1 MRLRERRGVPA
12 TRRTLDRG
20 DEEARARPAREK
32 AFGDEAVVGLDHG
45 DPRDIVVGGEDA
57 GGGDANSALE
67 PAAQDG
73 VAEIAD
79 DLVLQRRRRGSV
91 ERETAPKRWRRSPR
105 HGFVLRKLDL
115 SHFQNW
121 SYSEIQFKAQ
131 MSRIQI
137 KMSPVRMEEPLDS
150 FVPTE
155 RTRVRRF
162 HQRGH

>member
-1 MRLRERRGVPA
+1 MRAQSRQGKWSSAGTPGDSGKRPKGRSG
-12 TRRTLDRG
+12 TRKTWSFRDQAGLGRVLDRG
-20 DEEARARPAREK
+20 DEEARAGPAREK

-57 GGGDANSALE
+57 GRGDASSTLE

-91 ERETAPKRWRRSPR
+91 ERETAPKRWRRSSR

-115 SHFQNW
+115 SYFQNW
-121 SYSEIQFKAQ
+121 SY
-131 MSRIQI
+131 
-137 KMSPVRMEEPLDS
+137 
-150 FVPTE
+150 
-155 RTRVRRF
+155 
-162 HQRGH
+162 